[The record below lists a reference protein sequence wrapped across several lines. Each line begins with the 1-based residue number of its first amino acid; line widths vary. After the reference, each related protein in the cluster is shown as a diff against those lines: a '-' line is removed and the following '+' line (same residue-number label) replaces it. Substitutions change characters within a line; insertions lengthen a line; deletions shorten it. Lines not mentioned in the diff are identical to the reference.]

1 MKQIA
6 FKLQIFEGPLD
17 LLMHLI
23 NKNKVSIYDIPISE
37 ITEQYLDYISE
48 MDCMDIEVSS
58 EFLVLAANLLY
69 IKSKMILPKA
79 EENEEQE
86 EDPRLELTKRLEE
99 YKRMKMAAEYLRQ
112 KEFSGGFV
120 YYKQRDEITPVLID
134 ESLKSVTLLSLRD
147 AAYSVVDLIN
157 RKKPV
162 SVKNFS
168 GIVGRDPI
176 PVFVKVKDFVK
187 RFIKNKKAKF
197 MDLFKNVKSRDE
209 AVASFLAVLE
219 LMKLNR
225 IKISGKD
232 DDLEITYIGKGE
244 ISEDEFEYTDD

>member
-6 FKLQIFEGPLD
+6 FKLQMFEGPLD

-37 ITEQYLDYISE
+37 ITEQYLDYIAD
-48 MDCMDIEVSS
+48 MDHYDIEVSS

-69 IKSKMILPKA
+69 IKSKMILPKET
-79 EENEEQE
+79 EETEE

-99 YKRMKMAAEYLRQ
+99 YKRMKMAADYLRE
-112 KEFSGGFV
+112 KEFSGGHIFFK
-120 YYKQRDEITPVLID
+120 YRDYIQPVLID
-134 ESLKSVTLLSLRD
+134 ESLKLVTLESLRE
-147 AAYSVVDLIN
+147 AAENVVYLIN
-157 RKKPV
+157 RRKPV

-176 PVFVKVKDFVK
+176 PVFTKVKDFVGRFLKK
-187 RFIKNKKAKF
+187 RKIRFF
-197 MDLFKNVKSRDE
+197 DLFRNIRSRDE

-219 LMKLNR
+219 LMKMNR
-225 IKISGKD
+225 VKVEKNTAD
-232 DDLEITYIGKGE
+232 DVEVTYVGEGE
-244 ISEDEFEYTDD
+244 INENEFEHFDN

>member
-37 ITEQYLDYISE
+37 ITEQYLDYIQE
-48 MDCMDIEVSS
+48 MDHYDIEVSS

-69 IKSKMILPKA
+69 IKSKMILPKDD
-79 EENEEQE
+79 EETEE

-99 YKRMKMAAEYLRQ
+99 YKRMKMAADYLRE
-112 KEFSGGFV
+112 KEFSSGFV
-120 YYKQRDEITPVLID
+120 FLKERDYIQPILID
-134 ESLKSVTLLSLRD
+134 ESLKLVTLESLKQ
-147 AAYSVVDLIN
+147 AAEDVVYLID
-157 RKKPV
+157 RKKPI
-162 SVKNFS
+162 SIQKFS

-176 PVFVKVKDFVK
+176 PVYTKVKEFVK
-187 RFIKNKKAKF
+187 RLLFSKKVKF
-197 MDLFKNVKSRDE
+197 REMFKNVKSRDE

-219 LMKLNR
+219 LMKMN
-225 IKISGKD
+225 KIVVGNEDSGY
-232 DDLEITYIGKGE
+232 EITYVGKGE
-244 ISEDEFEYTDD
+244 IDENEFEHSEY

>member
-6 FKLQIFEGPLD
+6 FQLQLFEGPLD

-37 ITEQYLDYISE
+37 ITEQYLDYIAE
-48 MDCMDIEVSS
+48 MDHYDIEVSS

-69 IKSKMILPKA
+69 IKSKMILPKDD
-79 EENEEQE
+79 EDIEE
-86 EDPRLELTKRLEE
+86 EDPRLELTQRLEE
-99 YKRMKMAAEYLRQ
+99 YKRMKMASDYLRE

-120 YYKQRDEITPVLID
+120 FFKQREYIQPILID
-134 ESLKSVTLLSLRD
+134 ESLKLVTLDSLRE
-147 AAYSVVDLIN
+147 AAENAVYLID

-162 SVKNFS
+162 SIKKFS

-176 PVFVKVKDFVK
+176 PVFTKVKEFVK
-187 RFIKNKKAKF
+187 RFLVKRKIK
-197 MDLFKNVKSRDE
+197 FKDMFNNVRSRDE

-219 LMKLNR
+219 LMKMN
-225 IKISGKD
+225 KIVVGTEKED
-232 DDLEITYIGKGE
+232 YEITYVGKGE
-244 ISEDEFEYTDD
+244 IDENEFEHTDY

>member
-37 ITEQYLDYISE
+37 ITEQYLDYIAE
-48 MDCMDIEVSS
+48 MDHYDIEVSS

-69 IKSKMILPKA
+69 IKSKMILPKDDED
-79 EENEEQE
+79 EEA
-86 EDPRLELTKRLEE
+86 EDPRLELTQRLEE
-99 YKRMKMAAEYLRQ
+99 YKRMKMAAEYLRE
-112 KEFSGGFV
+112 KEFSGGHLF
-120 YYKQRDEITPVLID
+120 YKPREYIQPVLID
-134 ESLKSVTLLSLRD
+134 ESLKLVTLESLQE
-147 AAYSVVDLIN
+147 AAFAVVDIIG

-162 SVKNFS
+162 SLKNFS

-176 PVFVKVKDFVK
+176 PVFTKVKDFVK
-187 RFIKNKKAKF
+187 RFLNRKKIKF
-197 MDLFKNVKSRDE
+197 LELFKNVKTRDE

-219 LMKLNR
+219 LMKMNR
-225 IKISGKD
+225 IKVEGNNND
-232 DDLEITYIGKGE
+232 FEITYVGKGE
-244 ISEDEFEYTDD
+244 ISEDELEYTEN

>member
-48 MDCMDIEVSS
+48 MDHYDIEVSS

-69 IKSKMILPKA
+69 IKSKMILPKDDDEA
-79 EENEEQE
+79 EE
-86 EDPRLELTKRLEE
+86 EDPRLELTQRLEE
-99 YKRMKMAAEYLRQ
+99 YKRMKMAAEYLRE
-112 KEFSGGFV
+112 KEFSGGFTFF
-120 YYKQRDEITPVLID
+120 KQRDYIQPILID
-134 ESLKSVTLLSLRD
+134 ESLKLVTLESLRE
-147 AAYSVVDLIN
+147 AAESVVSLID

-162 SVKNFS
+162 SINKFS

-176 PVFVKVKDFVK
+176 PVFTKVKEFVK
-187 RFIKNKKAKF
+187 RF
-197 MDLFKNVKSRDE
+197 L
-209 AVASFLAVLE
+209 
-219 LMKLNR
+219 
-225 IKISGKD
+225 
-232 DDLEITYIGKGE
+232 T
-244 ISEDEFEYTDD
+244 